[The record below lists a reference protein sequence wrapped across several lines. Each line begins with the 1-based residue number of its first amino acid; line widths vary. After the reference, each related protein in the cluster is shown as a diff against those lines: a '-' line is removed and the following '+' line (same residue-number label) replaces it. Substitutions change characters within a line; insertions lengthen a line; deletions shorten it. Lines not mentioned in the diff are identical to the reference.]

1 MGIDQ
6 VGVQPLDDFMP
17 QFSKLCVGPRH
28 FKFWI
33 AGVAAAL
40 AALAPPL
47 AAGGSELPLRQ
58 VGTDIPLPGKANRFD
73 YATVDPQRRLL
84 FLAHLGSGMVTAI
97 DVRTTRVVANVTD
110 VPSVHG
116 VLAVPELGE
125 VFATATGQNR
135 LDVISEQTYRVLA
148 RAPAGTYPDGM
159 AYAPDTREL
168 FISDES
174 GRTETVIDTRTNQ
187 RIATIPLGGDVGNSQ
202 YDPISHKVFV
212 DVQTL
217 DEIAAIDPR
226 TNKLV
231 ARYPLPRSCSDDH
244 SLLIDAPA
252 RLAFVACDGNAK
264 LLLVDMTDM
273 HVLSVHDVGRD
284 PDVLAFDPGLRRLYV
299 ASESG
304 VVAVFAL
311 RGKDL
316 QLLGRELLAHEAH
329 SVAVD
334 PSTHLVYFALQNI
347 RGRGVLRVMAPTDVS
362 AAPAAA
368 TPAGSPGDAHRS
380 PERAE
385 LTTTP

>member
-1 MGIDQ
+1 MWIDFR
-6 VGVQPLDDFMP
+6 LRLA
-17 QFSKLCVGPRH
+17 KLPVRSRH
-28 FKFWI
+28 FSAGI
-33 AGVAAAL
+33 AAVTAAL
-40 AALAPPL
+40 AVIALPF
-47 AAGGSELPLRQ
+47 AARSSELPLRQ
-58 VGTDIPLPGKANRFD
+58 VGADIPLPGQANRFD
-73 YATVDPQRRLL
+73 YASVDPQRRLL

-97 DVRTTRVVANVTD
+97 DLRTTRVVANVAD

-125 VFATATGQNR
+125 VFASATGRNQ
-135 LDVISEQTYRVLA
+135 LDVISEETFRVIA
-148 RAPAGTYPDGM
+148 HAPAGTYPDGI
-159 AYAPDTREL
+159 AYASDAGEL

-174 GRTETVIDTRTNQ
+174 GRTETVIDTRANR
-187 RIATIPLGGDVGNSQ
+187 RIATIPLGGEVGNSQ
-202 YDPISHKVFV
+202 YDPFTRRIFV

-231 ARYPLPRSCSDDH
+231 ARYPLPRSCRDDH

-252 RLAFVACDGNAK
+252 RLAFVACDDNAK

-304 VVAVFAL
+304 VVAVFEVEAKGL
-311 RGKDL
+311 R
-316 QLLGRELLAHEAH
+316 LLGLKFLAHEAH

-334 PSTHLVYFALQNI
+334 PATHLVYFPLQNI
-347 RGRGVLRVMAPTDVS
+347 RGRGVLRVMSPTDVS
-362 AAPAAA
+362 RTTAP
-368 TPAGSPGDAHRS
+368 
-380 PERAE
+380 
-385 LTTTP
+385 

>member
-1 MGIDQ
+1 MWIDRARHSRYWMAGI
-6 VGVQPLDDFMP
+6 
-17 QFSKLCVGPRH
+17 
-28 FKFWI
+28 
-33 AGVAAAL
+33 VAAIAAL
-40 AALAPPL
+40 ALPL

-97 DVRTTRVVANVTD
+97 DLRSTRVAANIAD

-125 VFATATGQNR
+125 VFATATGRNR
-135 LDVISEQTYRVLA
+135 LDVISERTYRVMA
-148 RAPAGTYPDGM
+148 QAPAGTYPDGM

-187 RIATIPLGGDVGNSQ
+187 RIATIALGGEAGNSQ
-202 YDPISHKVFV
+202 YDPISHEILV

-226 TNKLV
+226 TNRLV
-231 ARYPLPRSCSDDH
+231 ARYPLPRSCRDDH

-304 VVAVFAL
+304 IVAVFEL
-311 RGKDL
+311 EGKDL
-316 QLLGRELLAHEAH
+316 QLLGRKLLADEAH

-334 PSTHLVYFALQNI
+334 PSTHLVYFPLQNI
-347 RGRGVLRVMAPTDVS
+347 HGRGVLRVMAPTDVAES
-362 AAPAAA
+362 ASA
-368 TPAGSPGDAHRS
+368 TPADARAGAHSPPHRAQRTSS
-380 PERAE
+380 P
-385 LTTTP
+385 